1 MKPQPLLS
9 RPSATLSSLSEGEER
24 EGRGVVGVR
33 DSKREISARQ
43 NLARVLVAASV
54 VLVSADGFGAERATD
69 SWTPLFDGKTTA
81 GWRGYGE
88 TGFPKKG
95 WAVED
100 GCLKKIAGERGGN
113 IVTED
118 EFNDFELEWE
128 WKLPPKANNGV
139 KYLVTEARPSA
150 PGHEYQMVDD
160 SAMKDPRSKTATF
173 YDVLPLSVKS
183 PVKPP
188 GEWNTSRIRV
198 QGNHVEHWLNGI
210 KVLEYELGSAEVKSA
225 LANTKFKDEPG
236 FGEKIKGR
244 IMLTDHGDEA
254 WFRKIQIRELPPQ
267 RP

>member
-1 MKPQPLLS
+1 MKPSALSLVPLG
-9 RPSATLSSLSEGEER
+9 AA
-24 EGRGVVGVR
+24 
-33 DSKREISARQ
+33 I
-43 NLARVLVAASV
+43 LVCCSTN
-54 VLVSADGFGAERATD
+54 SFPAELKND
-69 SWTPLFDGKTTA
+69 YWKPLFDGKTTA
-81 GWRGYGE
+81 GWRGYG
-88 TGFPKKG
+88 GAAFPKQG

-113 IVTED
+113 IVTEA
-118 EFNDFELEWE
+118 EFNDLELEWE

-139 KYLVTEARPSA
+139 KYLVTETRPSA
-150 PGHEYQMVDD
+150 PGPEYQMVDD
-160 SAMKDPRSKTATF
+160 STVSDPRSKTATF

-188 GEWNTSRIRV
+188 GEWNTSRILVR
-198 QGNHVEHWLNGI
+198 GNHVEHWLNGL

-225 LANTKFKDEPG
+225 VAKTKFKDEPG

-254 WFRKIQIRELPPQ
+254 WFRNIRIRELPLQ